1 MNYSKEAE
9 DAVFNELPE
18 CGYSEEAFKAIF
30 EWYHR

>member
-1 MNYSKEAE
+1 MKNFEAE

-18 CGYSEEAFKAIF
+18 CGYSREACKAIF